1 LSKLPVSIS
10 QCHHDSIPGLRKE
23 LNNSREE
30 RTPVLWNDV
39 RDWVTVEG
47 PVYRI
52 SLERLDAISIEEEE
66 ARRYRGHP
74 GWRQI
79 QFS

>member
-1 LSKLPVSIS
+1 MTPYLGSEE
-10 QCHHDSIPGLRKE
+10 E

-47 PVYRI
+47 PVYQI
-52 SLERLDAISIEEEE
+52 SFERLDAISIEEEE

>member
-1 LSKLPVSIS
+1 MTPYLGSEE
-10 QCHHDSIPGLRKE
+10 E

-47 PVYRI
+47 PVY
-52 SLERLDAISIEEEE
+52 LDAISIEEEE